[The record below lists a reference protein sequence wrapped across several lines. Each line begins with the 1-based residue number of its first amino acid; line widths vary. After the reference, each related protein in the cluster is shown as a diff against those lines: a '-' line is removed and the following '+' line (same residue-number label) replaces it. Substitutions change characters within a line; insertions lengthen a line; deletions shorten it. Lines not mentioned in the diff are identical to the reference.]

1 MSDSEPSIKPAPPA
15 SALTSL
21 ISQLQP
27 EMFNNLMEIIKDVQR
42 NSLQFYVH
50 SPTREDQLK
59 EEIKVSSWAAEF
71 NVSSR
76 SETRKLSGTSNHFS
90 SACRKSCLFI
100 IYFKL
105 IHKVCLCTLTLQE
118 YLLKQGN
125 VEQSPVAFMNQ
136 ETSDSR
142 LLVIINN
149 KDIAGH
155 VHKVRLNGQSNGSTV
170 VQVNKMCFRFCA
182 DLDLI

>member
-1 MSDSEPSIKPAPPA
+1 M
-15 SALTSL
+15 
-21 ISQLQP
+21 
-27 EMFNNLMEIIKDVQR
+27 
-42 NSLQFYVH
+42 
-50 SPTREDQLK
+50 
-59 EEIKVSSWAAEF
+59 
-71 NVSSR
+71 
-76 SETRKLSGTSNHFS
+76 
-90 SACRKSCLFI
+90 
-100 IYFKL
+100 L

-170 VQVNKMCFRFCA
+170 VQVDKTLYDCQTSLHRLGERA
-182 DLDLI
+182 LYLLG